1 MLWSV
6 ITVLSIRSP
15 GFIYLLVG
23 YISKFISL
31 YSFFKRFYLFI
42 FREGKGRRKRDR
54 NIHVWLPL
62 VHPLLGTWPTTQ
74 ARALTGNRISDPLVH
89 RPVLNPLSHTS
100 QGYIHF
106 YNRFYLFIFRER
118 GREGEK
124 EGEKH

>member
-1 MLWSV
+1 MS
-6 ITVLSIRSP
+6 
-15 GFIYLLVG
+15 
-23 YISKFISL
+23 
-31 YSFFKRFYLFI
+31 
-42 FREGKGRRKRDR
+42 ER
-54 NIHVWLPL
+54 NIDWLPL

-74 ARALTGNRISDPLVH
+74 ARALTGNQISDPLVH
-89 RPVLNPLSHTS
+89 KPVLNPLSHTS